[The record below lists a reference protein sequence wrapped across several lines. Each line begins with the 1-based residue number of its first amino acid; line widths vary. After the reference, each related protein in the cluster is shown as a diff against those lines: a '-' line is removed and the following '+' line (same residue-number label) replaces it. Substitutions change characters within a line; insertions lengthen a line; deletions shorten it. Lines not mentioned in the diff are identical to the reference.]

1 MIVLE
6 VALGIVLG
14 YFLIIFILNYIGEIM
29 IFLIW
34 AVLIIV
40 GGGIILYLLTLC
52 SGPICIK

>member
-14 YFLIIFILNYIGEIM
+14 YFLIIFILNYIEEIM

-40 GGGIILYLLTLC
+40 GGVIILYLLTLC

>member
-14 YFLIIFILNYIGEIM
+14 YFLIIFIVNYIEEIM

-34 AVLIIV
+34 SVLIIV
-40 GGGIILYLLTLC
+40 GGGIILYLLTRFTSL
-52 SGPICIK
+52 